1 MPCLLCGSGNEP
13 EFSAEIMIHFSGRQN
28 IDNPG
33 VLAFPRVLVCLDCGH
48 SRFILL
54 KTELALLS
62 SRAATRDVPTSP
74 KVGIGE
80 SRSRLK

>member
-1 MPCLLCGSGNEP
+1 MPCLLCGSKNER
-13 EFSAEIMIHFSGRQN
+13 EFASEMMIHFSGPQN

-54 KTELALLS
+54 KTELAFLS
-62 SRAATRDVPTSP
+62 SGVATRDVPSSS
-74 KVGIGE
+74 KAGIGD
-80 SRSRLK
+80 SHPA